1 MRFCVFALGRVHSL
15 FKVYLGR
22 PEKVLGIALC
32 KHTLGDMLCEVCKCF
47 RHNKHINRLCLVLLS
62 SCVVLGVCLYL
73 TLFVHDMTVEV
84 LLKQLAPELFVI
96 VSLSCDDI
104 MNRRRASALNSLC
117 NNGMHLKHLDDWCVH
132 DHELVLMAVQQYDHE
147 LVVMAVQQNGL
158 VF

>member
-1 MRFCVFALGRVHSL
+1 MTH
-15 FKVYLGR
+15 
-22 PEKVLGIALC
+22 
-32 KHTLGDMLCEVCKCF
+32 
-47 RHNKHINRLCLVLLS
+47 VLLIVNS
-62 SCVVLGVCLYL
+62 LSTALVVVGSQSNMAMERVGESEQIRMRQNAVPPEWICNTCITYILKLRGLLY
-73 TLFVHDMTVEV
+73 DMEV

-104 MNRRRASALNSLC
+104 MNRRRASALNSLLKH
-117 NNGMHLKHLDDWCVH
+117 GMQLKHLDDWCVH